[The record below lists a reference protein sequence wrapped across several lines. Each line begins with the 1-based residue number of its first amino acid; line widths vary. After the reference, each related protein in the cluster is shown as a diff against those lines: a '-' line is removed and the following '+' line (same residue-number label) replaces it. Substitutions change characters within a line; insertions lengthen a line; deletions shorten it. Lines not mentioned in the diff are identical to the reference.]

1 MPSLT
6 DSHDL
11 KRETQ
16 PVVVP
21 AVTRDQLAVRVIEI
35 EEPFQLKT
43 RQRPEPAV
51 AALIGHADM
60 KSPTVQHR
68 RIFSA

>member
-1 MPSLT
+1 MVT
-6 DSHDL
+6 RHDL

-21 AVTRDQLAVRVIEI
+21 AVTRDQLTVRVIEV
-35 EEPFQLKT
+35 EEPFQLNT

-60 KSPTVQHR
+60 KSPTAQHR
-68 RIFSA
+68 SMLNA